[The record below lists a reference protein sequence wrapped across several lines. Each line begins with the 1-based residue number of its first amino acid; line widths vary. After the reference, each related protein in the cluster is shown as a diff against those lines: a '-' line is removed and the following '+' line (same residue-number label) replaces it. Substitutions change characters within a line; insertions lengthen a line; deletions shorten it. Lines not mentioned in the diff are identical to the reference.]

1 MLVSVNTVKKEP
13 DTIIHRKLQ
22 KNTETK
28 KFVLFSFGKN
38 INNRH
43 IANRKSLKRFLA
55 AKN

>member
-13 DTIIHRKLQ
+13 DTYTENYK

-28 KFVLFSFGKN
+28 KFVLFSLGKN

-43 IANRKSLKRFLA
+43 IANRKSSGS
-55 AKN
+55 